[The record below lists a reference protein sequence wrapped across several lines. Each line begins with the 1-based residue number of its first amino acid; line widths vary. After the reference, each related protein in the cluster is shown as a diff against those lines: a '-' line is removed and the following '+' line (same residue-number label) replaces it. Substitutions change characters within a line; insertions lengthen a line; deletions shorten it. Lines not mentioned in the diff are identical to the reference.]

1 MPLRKILI
9 IDEDKNSS
17 EFLKTH
23 LEHENSTVEV
33 ITNPA
38 KWQEKFES
46 LKPDLVI
53 MDVVFQFVDGWQ
65 ICKDVRNQSNC
76 PIVILSY
83 KSDPFA
89 KVLGFE
95 LGADDYVI
103 KPFDTKELT
112 ARIKAQIRRATK
124 YNVAKYGT
132 KTRVCLDNLTI
143 DMVRY
148 ESIIKS
154 QKVALPPKEMQLL
167 FLLASNPNK
176 VYTRNQLLDEVWG
189 FEYYGD
195 SRTVDVHVKR
205 VREKINGASVFW
217 HLKTIWGVGYQLQ
230 TTADTTNGEPHATD
244 A

>member
-1 MPLRKILI
+1 MI

-17 EFLKTH
+17 EFLKAH
-23 LEHENSTVEV
+23 LEHENSAVEM
-33 ITNPA
+33 ITNPS

-46 LKPDLVI
+46 IKPDLVI

-65 ICKDVRNQSNC
+65 ICKDIRNQSNC

-83 KSDPFA
+83 KSDVFA

-124 YNVAKYGT
+124 YNVPKDST
-132 KTRVCLDNLTI
+132 KTRVCLDNLAI

-148 ESIIKS
+148 EAIIKS

-167 FLLASNPNK
+167 FLLASNPDK

-195 SRTVDVHVKR
+195 SRTVDVHIKR
-205 VREKINGASVFW
+205 VREKINGASQLW
-217 HLKTIWGVGYQLQ
+217 SLKTIWGVGYQLQ
-230 TTADTTNGEPHATD
+230 KTQESDNAGSGTSEL
-244 A
+244 